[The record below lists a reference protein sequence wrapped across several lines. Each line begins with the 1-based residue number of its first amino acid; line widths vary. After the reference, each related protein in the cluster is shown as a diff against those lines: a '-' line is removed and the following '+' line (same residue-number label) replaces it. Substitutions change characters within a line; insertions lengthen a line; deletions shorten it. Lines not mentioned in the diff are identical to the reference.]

1 MTTKILH
8 LHVKREYFE
17 AIASGEKKE
26 EYRAYEKWA
35 KRIVNIDYDYVQIYL
50 GYPKKGDWSR
60 AIRFRFNGYRKK
72 TLNSKIYGG
81 NVKVLAIDLSRKCSR
96 PCHI

>member
-50 GYPKKGDWSR
+50 GYPKSLVG
-60 AIRFRFNGYRKK
+60 AFVL
-72 TLNSKIYGG
+72 TL
-81 NVKVLAIDLSRKCSR
+81 RQFQ
-96 PCHI
+96 